1 VRPDTRA
8 IAGLRCTAILHC
20 QEVDGQDDRVAE
32 LTGDIDGSLSQGA
45 TVLIELG
52 GTFIDVPA
60 DLTSYDRID
69 VTGTVELLESGT
81 VVLSFIADLM
91 PSLGDFFDVIAGV
104 NIGVSELFP
113 ELDINV
119 HILTSFEH

>member
-1 VRPDTRA
+1 M
-8 IAGLRCTAILHC
+8 
-20 QEVDGQDDRVAE
+20 
-32 LTGDIDGSLSQGA
+32 
-45 TVLIELG
+45 
-52 GTFIDVPA
+52 
-60 DLTSYDRID
+60 
-69 VTGTVELLESGT
+69 
-81 VVLSFIADLM
+81 VLSFIADLM